1 MDFSLA
7 KLTQYNKV
15 LVILTCL
22 TDLFSLC
29 HTELCVAK
37 WSISKSLSYR
47 LALSYWVKRSIH
59 KFKVQICILKRGFF
73 AIAQNDS
80 SGVFL
85 LCFASRWVAFFAK
98 DSKWQMFEF
107 FCCGYALQSVW
118 SLRSKW
124 QNPCH
129 TDKSCHIKHSLCHK
143 FCHTER
149 SEVSINSKAYFKFYG
164 FFCCGYALQAA
175 WLLHLNDEAG
185 FFS

>member
-73 AIAQNDS
+73 ALNLKCILNFYGFFAFLQKAQNDKSTLSYWGVSRSIHTKHEERTTKYRICGFFAIAQNDS
-80 SGVFL
+80 SGVDFFAAATPCNL
-85 LCFASRWVAFFAK
+85 PSRYAQNDKCLRFFALHLASRFF
-98 DSKWQMFEF
+98 
-107 FCCGYALQSVW
+107 
-118 SLRSKW
+118 
-124 QNPCH
+124 
-129 TDKSCHIKHSLCHK
+129 
-143 FCHTER
+143 
-149 SEVSINSKAYFKFYG
+149 
-164 FFCCGYALQAA
+164 
-175 WLLHLNDEAG
+175 
-185 FFS
+185 